1 LRRRRRVF
9 FPVNFKLV
17 FHEGVMTDGPSLP
30 NLISSEFLSWKT
42 NQQNKIR
49 ISQEVNTS
57 LDIYII
63 YVSGQHVR
71 VWDPDGSASWD
82 RWWVPQTIT
91 AFDRTGFL

>member
-1 LRRRRRVF
+1 
-9 FPVNFKLV
+9 
-17 FHEGVMTDGPSLP
+17 MTDGPSLP

-63 YVSGQHVR
+63 HVSGEHVC
-71 VWDPDGSASWD
+71 VWEPDGSAS
-82 RWWVPQTIT
+82 
-91 AFDRTGFL
+91 

>member
-1 LRRRRRVF
+1 LRRRRV

-17 FHEGVMTDGPSLP
+17 FEEGVMTDGASLP

-57 LDIYII
+57 PDIYII
-63 YVSGQHVR
+63 YVSGEHVR
-71 VWDPDGSASWD
+71 VWEPDDSAS
-82 RWWVPQTIT
+82 
-91 AFDRTGFL
+91 